1 MGYSSDNYGE
11 KGHFSQLSKCG
22 LERRS
27 GETMKQTW
35 ILTGMVVLGFALALT
50 GCNRNEMA
58 SLKATLEQ
66 TESERDDLKAQM
78 SAVTKSRDQLRKQ
91 VDELGG
97 SRTQL
102 QEQLAELR
110 TSREELQTSREEL
123 QAQVDGVNK
132 SRIAL
137 EKQVAELTKSR
148 DAALVEARSAKNRID
163 AMATQL
169 DGETQKVRVL
179 EDQLKLVQTAIADLQ
194 KKFSL

>member
-1 MGYSSDNYGE
+1 MR
-11 KGHFSQLSKCG
+11 QM
-22 LERRS
+22 R
-27 GETMKQTW
+27 
-35 ILTGMVVLGFALALT
+35 ILTGIMVLAFALALT
-50 GCNRNEMA
+50 GCNRNELA
-58 SLKATLEQ
+58 GLKATLAQ
-66 TESERDDLKAQM
+66 TESERDDLRAQVN
-78 SAVTKSRDQLRKQ
+78 AVTNTRDQLQKQ

-110 TSREELQTSREEL
+110 SSREELQT
-123 QAQVDGVNK
+123 QVDGLGR
-132 SRIAL
+132 SRTAL

-148 DAALVEARSAKNRID
+148 DAALAENENARGRID
-163 AMATQL
+163 AMAAQL

>member
-1 MGYSSDNYGE
+1 
-11 KGHFSQLSKCG
+11 
-22 LERRS
+22 
-27 GETMKQTW
+27 MKQMQ
-35 ILTGMVVLGFALALT
+35 ILIGMMVLAFALVPA
-50 GCNRNEMA
+50 GCNRNERA

-66 TESERDDLKAQM
+66 TEIERDDLKAQVN
-78 SAVTKSRDQLRKQ
+78 AVTKSRDQLQKQ

-110 TSREELQTSREEL
+110 SSREELQN
-123 QAQVDGVNK
+123 QVAGL
-132 SRIAL
+132 SEFRTAL
-137 EKQVAELTKSR
+137 EKKVAELTKSR
-148 DAALVEARSAKNRID
+148 DTALAEAQNAKGRID
-163 AMATQL
+163 AMAAQL

>member
-1 MGYSSDNYGE
+1 
-11 KGHFSQLSKCG
+11 
-22 LERRS
+22 
-27 GETMKQTW
+27 MKQMR
-35 ILTGMVVLGFALALT
+35 ILTGMAVLALALALT
-50 GCNRNEMA
+50 GCNRNEVA

-66 TESERDDLKAQM
+66 TESERDDLKAQVN
-78 SAVTKSRDQLRKQ
+78 AVTKSRDQLRKQ

-110 TSREELQTSREEL
+110 TSREELQV
-123 QAQVDGVNK
+123 QIDGVTK
-132 SRIAL
+132 SRSAL

-148 DAALVEARSAKNRID
+148 DAALVAAENAKGRID
-163 AMATQL
+163 AMASQL

-179 EDQLKLVQTAIADLQ
+179 EDQLKLVQTAIAELQ